1 MTAVQIGIL
10 GCVMLFVLL
19 AASMPVA
26 FAMAVVGFA
35 AFAFMVNPAAAFSM
49 VTADLFETFSSYSLT
64 VIPLFVLMGQVCF
77 HVGISRRL

>member
-35 AFAFMVNPAAAFSM
+35 AFANATGKIGRA
-49 VTADLFETFSSYSLT
+49 
-64 VIPLFVLMGQVCF
+64 
-77 HVGISRRL
+77 HV